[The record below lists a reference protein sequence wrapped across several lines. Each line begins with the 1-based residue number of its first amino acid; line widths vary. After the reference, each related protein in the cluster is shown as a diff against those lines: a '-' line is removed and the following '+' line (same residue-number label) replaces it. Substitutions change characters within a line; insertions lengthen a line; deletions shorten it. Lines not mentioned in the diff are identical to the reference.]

1 MFRIGKEEIDA
12 VARAIYSKDFFKIN
26 GSGQEVLNFEN
37 ELKVTIQALGWKPGH
52 RYRPLQDDISS
63 VAYWY
68 QDSVFTDFP
77 ELPDADEL
85 EMN

>member
-1 MFRIGKEEIDA
+1 MPKVMRPDGLYKANTRFSLYRWHICDP
-12 VARAIYSKDFFKIN
+12 IY
-26 GSGQEVLNFEN
+26 FEN

-68 QDSVFTDFP
+68 HDGIFTDFP
-77 ELPDADEL
+77 ELPDKDYL
-85 EMN
+85 EII